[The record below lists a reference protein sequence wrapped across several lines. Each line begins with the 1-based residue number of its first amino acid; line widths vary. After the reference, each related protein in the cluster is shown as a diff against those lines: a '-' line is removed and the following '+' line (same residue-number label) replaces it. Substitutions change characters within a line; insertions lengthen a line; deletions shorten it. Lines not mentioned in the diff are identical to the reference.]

1 MKNLL
6 SENMMRFGTKNLSE
20 AAQKELVVKSI
31 METIEQHGLS
41 NVIRKKLSEQNLK
54 VPAGAKVNVDSPSKG
69 QVAMLVPT
77 DSKTQGMAS
86 KIIGGIMKATGGID
100 DNKTVQRLVYSINSP
115 GLYYACLYIVAHSP
129 VVKGNYGFNFSTV
142 CNMLGQDMTHA
153 AGAQGNYAP
162 GSTIKMD
169 APGVM
174 IAKATGYEGMY
185 RDIERHL
192 QQFNLKEELPTE
204 VNNA

>member
-20 AAQKELVVKSI
+20 AAQKELVIKSI
-31 METIEQHGLS
+31 METIEQHGLY
-41 NVIRKKLSEQNLK
+41 NVIRKKLSEQTTVK
-54 VPAGAKVNVDSPSKG
+54 PGAKVNVDSPSKG
-69 QVAMLVPT
+69 LVAMPVPT

-100 DNKTVQRLVYSINSP
+100 DNKTVQSLVYSIKTP
-115 GLYYACLYIVAHSP
+115 ELYYACLYMVAHSP
-129 VVKGNYGFNFSTV
+129 AVKANYGFNFSTV

-153 AGAQGNYAP
+153 AGAKGAYAP
-162 GSTIKMD
+162 GSRIKMD
-169 APGVM
+169 SPGAMV
-174 IAKATGYEGMY
+174 AKATGYEGMY

-192 QQFNLKEELPTE
+192 QQFNLEEELPTE
-204 VNNA
+204 KNNA